1 MGGLARG
8 CGVGVLS
15 MAQASYGLALDRL
28 LKDEGGYSDHPSD
41 PGGPTN
47 FGITIVDARRYWK
60 GNATADDMR
69 ALPQSVARKIYR
81 ERYWNVLRCDE
92 LPAGVDYA
100 VFDYGV
106 NSGVGRAGKV
116 LRRVLGMSDSSS
128 LVTDDVI
135 VAASQ
140 ANASDLVA
148 SICAERLAFLRALKT
163 FPVFGRGWTTR
174 VNGVR
179 NTALAMAGALSAQPA
194 PQPSEASPGKAV
206 VPATSPA
213 AQASAGAVVA
223 AGAMA
228 AVTARPLIAVL
239 VVTAAALAAVVIF
252 LVWRW
257 RHRVHQEAAVSIT
270 SERVSNE
277 LG

>member
-1 MGGLARG
+1 
-8 CGVGVLS
+8 

-213 AQASAGAVVA
+213 AQASAVPSSL
-223 AGAMA
+223 
-228 AVTARPLIAVL
+228 RELWLPSP
-239 VVTAAALAAVVIF
+239 
-252 LVWRW
+252 
-257 RHRVHQEAAVSIT
+257 RV
-270 SERVSNE
+270 R
-277 LG
+277 